1 VSSCLGVCRSR
12 SEDAQDGE
20 DDESS
25 PEQFPG
31 LDDGRLR
38 DHLDNTLEWRTNGV
52 ALNDRWSV
60 ARLDRRAVPRVEYRR
75 TAPALLELEGY
86 RCAVRD
92 LVAGG
97 LRVEP
102 APAGRV
108 WEGDQL
114 VAGTLQL
121 RTGERFAISAR
132 IARVDRAGMALFPD
146 GDDWP
151 TAAAIETERTTLLQR
166 HRERRAAPRLPIPLP
181 APGHLGPGTPLRDV
195 SATGLRYT
203 LNPTESAPATG
214 SRIEG
219 ALRVDADTTIE
230 VRGQVVRHNG
240 REIAVAFDPPGLDPE
255 LLALLRQRFF
265 PDKGPGATTP

>member
-1 VSSCLGVCRSR
+1 MPLWAG
-12 SEDAQDGE
+12 
-20 DDESS
+20 
-25 PEQFPG
+25 
-31 LDDGRLR
+31 GRR
-38 DHLDNTLEWRTNGV
+38 NGV
-52 ALNDRWSV
+52 MHNERWNV

-92 LVAGG
+92 LGCGG

-108 WEGDQL
+108 WEGNQQ

-121 RTGERFAISAR
+121 RTGERFAIGAR
-132 IARVDRAGMALFPD
+132 IGRVDRAGMALFPD
-146 GDDWP
+146 GNGWP
-151 TAAAIETERTTLLQR
+151 SSTAIETERTTLLQR
-166 HRERRAAPRLPIPLP
+166 HRERRAAPRLPIPTP
-181 APGHLGPGTPLRDV
+181 AAGPLGPGTPLMDV

-203 LNPTESAPATG
+203 LSPTESAPATG

-240 REIAVAFDPPGLDPE
+240 REIAVAFDPPGLDRE

-265 PDKGPGATTP
+265 PEAVRGTRSR